1 MRRASWALSLICFL
15 AVAVFPSLAAAQSV
29 TASAGG
35 TVLDATGSAIVGA
48 KVRLL
53 SEGTGALRETV
64 TDPNGAFIFNAIPPG
79 DCTLEVEFTGF
90 KTYRRQSIQLVANDN
105 LALGEI
111 RLEVGAVTESV
122 TVLAEGT
129 SVQTASGERSGV
141 VTSEEVENLTV
152 INRDFAVLV
161 ALMPGVVDTA
171 NYEVQSFTGGSTYNV
186 LGARSTGN
194 SITVDG
200 LTTENTNA
208 GNANNQVSMDSIQTV
223 KILVSNF
230 QAEFGRKP
238 GAGIYGVTK
247 SGTQQYHGSAYWYK
261 RHEQF
266 NANSFFNNLNSRP
279 ETPYRYTT
287 AGATIGGPLKLP
299 KVPRNKL
306 FFFAS
311 SEQIREFRPKDI
323 QTVTMPTEMERQG
336 NFSQSLNSSG
346 RLYSMKDPLTGQA
359 FPGNIV
365 PASRVNTNGQNY
377 LKLLP
382 LPNFFNTAVSRY
394 QYNYVTQESMNV
406 PKSMETVRIDYNIDP
421 KTTVYGRFNYW
432 WENQQGWAVSAGNSA
447 WGWLPSTYKAE
458 TKTLV
463 LSATRIVSPSL
474 ILEGSASVMRWI
486 ESGPPLNQ
494 ADVARLNRKT
504 AGVNLPQF
512 HPEINPSNLVPRAN
526 FGGVTNAPNPTINDR
541 FPLRGAETTFT
552 GNLAL
557 TKTHRAHVSKL
568 GMYAERWRALKGE
581 AGYFMGYFYFDT
593 DTNNPLDSGYAYLN
607 ATLGNFRYYTESST
621 RPPLHEFTTSL
632 EWFAQDNWRV
642 NRRLTLDVGLRWGWS
657 TPFYSNRREEAGFVP
672 ALYDLKQRVS
682 LIQPTLVNRV
692 RMGVNPVTGEILPAA
707 LIGAITPG
715 VGNPFS
721 GTVNLATDTS
731 YPAGLRKTG
740 GIRTAPRFGFAYDPF
755 GKGKT
760 AIRGGVGIF
769 YEIHEKD
776 TWQQAYH
783 RNPPRQLNP
792 QIWYSSFD
800 SFMVAPG
807 WNFPGNT
814 KGIDAERQLGRT
826 MNYSF
831 GIQQNIG
838 FRTIV
843 DVSYVGSLGR
853 HLLQERNIN
862 STPLGTNFR
871 LPANE
876 DPANPGRPL
885 AVNFLRPYL
894 GYGDIVYYD
903 YTGNSSYHSLQV
915 SARRSLA
922 RSLQFTAAWTWSK
935 TMNYT
940 DAEGYNASNQPGSNN
955 GVSGL
960 ISPKIWN
967 YGKAGF
973 DRTHILKLSWIY
985 SVPKA
990 SRAWN
995 NIVVKKAL
1003 DDWQV
1008 SGINTFMSGAPNFVS
1023 LSWSGTAPDISG
1035 SSDGARVVMIANPII
1050 PKSERTFY
1058 RNFNTEAFAAP
1069 AVGTWGNAPKDT
1081 VRGPGINNWDI
1092 SLFKSFRAGPER
1104 LRWQFRCEA
1113 YNAFNHTQFSTQN
1126 TTAQFNTT
1134 TLKQVNAQFGQFT
1147 AARQP
1152 RRMQLAL
1159 RLNF

>member
-15 AVAVFPSLAAAQSV
+15 AVAVFPSLGAAQSV

-48 KVRLL
+48 KVRWL
-53 SEGTGALRETV
+53 SESTGALRETV
-64 TDPNGAFIFNAIPPG
+64 SDPSGAFIFNAVPPG
-79 DCTLEVEFTGF
+79 NYTLEVEFTGF
-90 KTYRRQSIQLVANDN
+90 KTHKKQNIQLTANDN

-122 TVLAEGT
+122 TVLAEGA
-129 SVQTASGERSGV
+129 SVQTASGERSGI

-161 ALMPGVVDTA
+161 SLMPGVVDTA
-171 NYEVQSFTGGSTYNV
+171 NYEVQTFSGSTTYNV

-194 SITVDG
+194 NITVDG
-200 LTTENTNA
+200 VSTENTNA
-208 GNANNQVSMDSIQTV
+208 GNPNNHVSMDSVQTV

-238 GAGIYGVTK
+238 GAGVYAVTK
-247 SGTQQYHGSAYWYK
+247 QGTQQYHGSAYWYK

-266 NANSFFNNLNSRP
+266 NANSFFNNRIGRP

-287 AGATIGGPLKLP
+287 AGVTIGGPLKVP

-311 SEQIREFRPKDI
+311 SEQIRELRPKDI
-323 QTVTMPTEMERQG
+323 QYVTMPTALERQG
-336 NFSQSLNSSG
+336 DFSQSLNSSG
-346 RLYSMKDPLTGQA
+346 RPITVKDPLTGQQ
-359 FPGNIV
+359 FPGSII
-365 PASRVNTNGQNY
+365 PATRLNVNGQNY
-377 LKLLP
+377 LKLFP
-382 LPNFFNTAVSRY
+382 LPNFFDTRLSNY
-394 QYNYVTQESMNV
+394 QYNFVTQESMNV
-406 PKSMETVRIDYNIDP
+406 PKSMETARIDYNIDP
-421 KTTVYGRFNYW
+421 KTTVYARFNYW
-432 WENQQGWAVSAGNSA
+432 WENQQGWGVSAGNGN
-447 WGWLPSTYKAE
+447 WGWLPSTYKAR
-458 TKTLV
+458 TKALV
-463 LSATRIVSPSL
+463 LSATRIIGPTL
-474 ILEGSASVMRWI
+474 ILEGSASVMRWL
-486 ESGPPLNQ
+486 ESGPPLSQ
-494 ADVARLNRKT
+494 ADVDAKT
-504 AGVNLPQF
+504 RTKAGFNVPQY
-512 HPEINPSNLVPRAN
+512 HPEINPLNLVPGSS
-526 FGGVTNAPNPTINDR
+526 FGGVTNGPAPIVAGR

-552 GNLAL
+552 WNAAL
-557 TKTHRAHVSKL
+557 TRTHGTHVSKL
-568 GMYAERWRALKGE
+568 GVYAERWRALKGE
-581 AGYFMGYFYFDT
+581 SGTFTGRFYFDT
-593 DTNNPLDSGYAYLN
+593 DTNNPLDSGYAYSN
-607 ATLGNFRYYTESST
+607 AVLGNFRYYTESST

-632 EWFAQDNWRV
+632 EWFAQDNWKV

-657 TPFYSNRREEAGFVP
+657 TPFYSNSREEAGFVP

-682 LIQPTLVNRV
+682 LIQPVLVNRV
-692 RMGVNPVTGEILPAA
+692 RMGRNPVTGEILPAA

-715 VGNPFS
+715 VGNPYS
-721 GTVNLATDTS
+721 GTVDLGTDKD
-731 YPAGLRKTG
+731 YPAGLRKSG
-740 GIRTAPRFGFAYDPF
+740 GIHTAPRFGFAYDPF
-755 GKGKT
+755 GRGKT
-760 AIRGGVGIF
+760 AIRGGFGIF
-769 YEIHEKD
+769 YEIHERD
-776 TWQQAYH
+776 TWQPSYH
-783 RNPPRQLNP
+783 LNPPRQLNP
-792 QIWYSSFD
+792 QIWYGNFN
-800 SFMVAPG
+800 SFMTAPG
-807 WNFPGNT
+807 WNFPSTT

-826 MNYSF
+826 MNFSF
-831 GIQQNIG
+831 GIQQKIG
-838 FRTIV
+838 FGTIV
-843 DVSYVGSLGR
+843 DVAYVGSLGR

-862 STPLGTNFR
+862 ATPMGTNFR

-885 AVNFLRPYL
+885 PVNFLRPYL
-894 GYGDIVYYD
+894 GYADVLYFD

-915 SARRSLA
+915 QARRSMA
-922 RSLQFTAAWTWSK
+922 RNLQFSAAWTWSK
-935 TMNYT
+935 AMDYI
-940 DAEGYNASNQPGSNN
+940 DSEGTNASSQPGSNN

-985 SVPKA
+985 NVPKA

-995 NIVVKKAL
+995 NVFVKKAL
-1003 DDWQV
+1003 DDWQL

-1023 LSWSGTAPDISG
+1023 LSWSGTAPDITG
-1035 SSDGARVVMIANPII
+1035 SSDGARVAMIANPII

-1058 RNFNTEAFAAP
+1058 RNFNTDAFAAP

-1081 VRGPGINNWDI
+1081 IRGPGINNWDI
-1092 SLFKSFRAGPER
+1092 SVFKNFRAGSER

-1113 YNAFNHTQFSTQN
+1113 YNAFNHTQFSTLN